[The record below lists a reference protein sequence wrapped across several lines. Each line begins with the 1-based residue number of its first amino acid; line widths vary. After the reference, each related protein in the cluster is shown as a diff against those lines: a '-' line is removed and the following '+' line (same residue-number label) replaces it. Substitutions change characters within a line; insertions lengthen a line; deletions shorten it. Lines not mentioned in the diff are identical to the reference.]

1 MRYSKKGSQRTTAI
15 QETSW
20 LILTQSFFSPHPST
34 VREQADK
41 LLSHGKGPY
50 YPKPTS
56 DVAKDNKDGKTSCR
70 VKPRTMENYAPG
82 HMPEYE
88 LFDTGLQ

>member
-20 LILTQSFFSPHPST
+20 LILTQSFSPHPST